1 MMKRIMILWIVLCC
15 ICLPIQ
21 ALGEGA
27 VLLVE
32 IPESA
37 QMIEDVKFDDG
48 DFIQTYQLE
57 NGGTVQLLRYAQFD
71 MTLDDLVEGE
81 WVGYSQKQEM
91 SLDQVSNYPAQGV
104 ELVMDG
110 ENGSLRVYVVMVE
123 AEGQSLIFQAIFPPE
138 IEEEVAQQQMDDWL
152 ESLTVNSAE
161 NAAVVG

>member
-1 MMKRIMILWIVLCC
+1 MMKKILALWIVLCS

-21 ALGEGA
+21 VLGEGA

-32 IPESA
+32 IPENA
-37 QMIEDVKFDDG
+37 QMIEDVEFDDG

-138 IEEEVAQQQMDDWL
+138 IEEEAAQQQMDDWL
-152 ESLTVNSAE
+152 ESLTVNAE
-161 NAAVVG
+161 NTAVVG